1 MELTK
6 EEMRL
11 VITALNKLKEGWD
24 GVNEEFVEDTKVLI
38 YKFENYLNRPV
49 TNGN

>member
-1 MELTK
+1 MDLTK
-6 EEMRL
+6 AEMKL

-24 GVNEEFVEDTKVLI
+24 GVNEEVVEDTKILI

-49 TNGN
+49 NNGN

>member
-1 MELTK
+1 MDLTK
-6 EEMRL
+6 AEMRL
-11 VITALNKLKEGWD
+11 VITALHKFKEGWD
-24 GVNEEFVEDTKVLI
+24 GVNEEIAEDTKILI